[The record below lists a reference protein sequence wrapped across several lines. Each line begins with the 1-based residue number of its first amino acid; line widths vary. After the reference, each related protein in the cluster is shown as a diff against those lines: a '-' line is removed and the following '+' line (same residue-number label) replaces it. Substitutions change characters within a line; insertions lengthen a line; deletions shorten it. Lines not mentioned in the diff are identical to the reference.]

1 MLEIQD
7 LVLMLSLSLSLSLSL
22 DLFASVLIFVST
34 VFSSP
39 CLNVIPSSKTIWR
52 ERKRGSR
59 AEGGKKG
66 GGGTM
71 TAVCRCRKT
80 CKNSHGPKIHQARIK
95 CLENEHVPQRTDVTS
110 DEMQEELNQ
119 EAPHSS
125 QSLCVPL
132 TIPPS
137 LLPQPKVQ
145 RSLQPPIP

>member
-1 MLEIQD
+1 LAAKTTFSERRNPFG
-7 LVLMLSLSLSLSLSL
+7 SCR
-22 DLFASVLIFVST
+22 
-34 VFSSP
+34 SSP
-39 CLNVIPSSKTIWR
+39 QVHTPR
-52 ERKRGSR
+52 ES
-59 AEGGKKG
+59 EKG